1 MNESSEVKVLVRSA
15 SNLSGRSI
23 KRNLLHRKRTTL
35 IALGWITYGCR
46 IRRNGMKTIIT
57 REEITPCTWR
67 THRCMECD
75 MIGKSHYQSWE
86 GLMASQY
93 YSAWQR
99 PIRITYQ
106 GNRTGGRKTGGWA
119 RSSDEG
125 YGQHNLS
132 EQRGPGCK

>member
-23 KRNLLHRKRTTL
+23 KRNLLHRQDAAL
-35 IALGWITYGCR
+35 IALGWNIHGCR
-46 IRRNGMKTIIT
+46 IRRGWMKATIN
-57 REEITPCTWR
+57 REEITPCTCW
-67 THRCMECD
+67 THRCKECG

-93 YSAWQR
+93 YSVWQR

-106 GNRTGGRKTGGWA
+106 GNRKGGCKTGGWA